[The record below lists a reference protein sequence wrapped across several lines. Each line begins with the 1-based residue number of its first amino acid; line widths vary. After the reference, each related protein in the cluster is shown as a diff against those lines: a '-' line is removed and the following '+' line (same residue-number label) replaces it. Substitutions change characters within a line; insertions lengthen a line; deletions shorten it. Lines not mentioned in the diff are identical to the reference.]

1 MSIGRVLI
9 FLVAVA
15 LVAALVIAF
24 MPQPV
29 RVDVAEIVRGP
40 LVVTVDDD
48 GRTRIREKYV
58 VSAPLAG
65 QIQRIRL
72 RAGDEVR
79 GGVTL
84 LTTLAPADPALLDAR
99 AVAEN
104 EARVRRAEAAVGQ
117 AGPIREQARV
127 QYDFAENEVAR
138 VRSAFDRGAATAH
151 ELESA
156 IVQQRTAMEAF
167 NAAHFAMEIARFE
180 LELARA
186 ALLRT
191 SPEATAAQR
200 VEHLEIMAPIDGRVL
215 QVFQESMAVVMP
227 GTPLVEI
234 GDPTDLEVE
243 IDVLSSDAVRIAPGA
258 RVSIEHWGGSHALDG
273 RVRLV
278 EPRGFTHI
286 SALGVEEQRVN
297 VIVDFTAS
305 AEDRAQLGDGYRVE
319 ARIVVWEA
327 DNVLLVPTSALF
339 RAKGIWSVFIVDEGR
354 ARLREVQIGRRT
366 GMQAQ
371 VVGGLTEG
379 DRVILHPSDAVRD
392 GGRVQIR

>member
-1 MSIGRVLI
+1 MSIGRI
-9 FLVAVA
+9 LVFIATLTIVVA
-15 LVAALVIAF
+15 LVFAF
-24 MPQPV
+24 IPQPV
-29 RVDVAEIVRGP
+29 RVDVAEVVRGP
-40 LVVTVDDD
+40 MVVTVDDD

-79 GGVTL
+79 GGTTL

-99 AVAEN
+99 AIAEN
-104 EARVRRAEAAVGQ
+104 EARVRRAEAAVSQ
-117 AGPIREQARV
+117 AGPVREQARV
-127 QYDFAENEVAR
+127 QYDFAENEVTR
-138 VRSAFDRGAATAH
+138 IRSAFDRGAATAH

-191 SPEATAAQR
+191 SPEATEAQR
-200 VEHLEIMAPIDGRVL
+200 VEHLEITAPIDGRVL

-234 GDPTDLEVE
+234 GDPTDLEIE

-258 RVSIEHWGGSHALDG
+258 RVYIEHWGGSHVLEG

-297 VIVDFTAS
+297 VIVDFTAP
-305 AEDRAQLGDGYRVE
+305 AEDRSQLGDGYRVE

-327 DNVLLVPTSALF
+327 DNVLLAPTSALF
-339 RAKGIWSVFIVDEGR
+339 RTDGEWSVFIIEDGR
-354 ARLREVQIGRRT
+354 AQLRQVQIGRRT
-366 GMQAQ
+366 GLHAQ
-371 VVGGLTEG
+371 ILSGLNEG
-379 DRVILHPSDAVRD
+379 DRVVLHPSDAVFE
-392 GGRVQIR
+392 GSRVQVR